1 MVRSTRSAPIHA
13 VFFDL
18 DDTLLETHHAH
29 GEALW
34 ASCEAA
40 AARHPGWTA
49 ERLAHAFARAYHS
62 IEQQMEAG
70 TLHFDSHLLLRTR
83 TWEETLLACGL
94 SPVLGEELARVY
106 LTERR
111 RRYRLYD
118 EVPPLLDRIA
128 SRYTLVLVTN
138 GLSDLQRE
146 KVAAVGLGRWFRHI
160 TVSAELRSWK
170 PDPGIF
176 HHALELASTGP
187 EHAVM
192 VGDALE
198 RDVLGAASIG
208 IRTVWVRRYPH
219 LQPVEGIRPDAEVE
233 DLSGLEELLNGWD
246 ARQPA

>member
-1 MVRSTRSAPIHA
+1 MVTSTRSAPIHA

-29 GEALW
+29 AEALW

-40 AARHPGWTA
+40 AARPAGWTV
-49 ERLAHAFARAYHS
+49 EQLADAFTRSYHR
-62 IEQQMEAG
+62 IEEQMETG
-70 TLHFDSHLLLRTR
+70 TVHFDSHLLLRTR
-83 TWEETLLACGL
+83 TWEETLRACGL
-94 SPVLGEELARVY
+94 APELGEELAQVY

-128 SRYTLVLVTN
+128 ARYTLVLVTN

-146 KVAAVGLGRWFRHI
+146 KVTAVALGRWFQHI
-160 TVSAELRSWK
+160 AVSSEQRSWK

-176 HHALELASTGP
+176 RHALELAGTGP

-198 RDVLGAASIG
+198 RDVLGAASLG

-233 DLSGLEELLNGWD
+233 DLTGLEELLSDWGG
-246 ARQPA
+246 RQPA